1 MVAIVNVVFF
11 IADTILGLMLF
22 VIIVTAI
29 LSWLFAFDV
38 LNRRNR
44 GIAQIADMLDRIC
57 YPMLA
62 PFRRIIPPLGGIDIS
77 PVIAILLIQG
87 IKAYL
92 LPAAHVAAL
101 SAFY

>member
-1 MVAIVNVVFF
+1 MIALIQFIFFVAS
-11 IADTILGLMLF
+11 AILSLMLF

-44 GIAQIADMLDRIC
+44 GIAQIADTLDRIC
-57 YPMLA
+57 YPILA

-77 PVIAILLIQG
+77 PVVAIILIQG
-87 IKAYL
+87 IQRYL
-92 LPAAHVAAL
+92 LPWAEATAM

>member
-1 MVAIVNVVFF
+1 MIALIDFIFFVAN
-11 IADTILGLMLF
+11 AILSLMLF

-57 YPMLA
+57 YPLLA
-62 PFRRIIPPLGGIDIS
+62 PFRRVIPPLGGIDVS
-77 PVIAILLIQG
+77 PVVAIILIQG

-92 LPAAHVAAL
+92 LPAAHAA
-101 SAFY
+101 ATA

>member
-1 MVAIVNVVFF
+1 MVAIVNFVFF
-11 IADTILGLMLF
+11 IADAILGLMLF

-57 YPMLA
+57 YPMLE
-62 PFRRIIPPLGGIDIS
+62 PFRRIIPNLGGIDIS

-87 IKAYL
+87 VKLYL

>member
-1 MVAIVNVVFF
+1 MVALINFIFF
-11 IADTILGLMLF
+11 IADAILSLMLF

-44 GIAQIADMLDRIC
+44 GIAQIADLLERIA
-57 YPMLA
+57 YPILE
-62 PFRRIIPPLGGIDIS
+62 PFRRIIPNLGGIDIS
-77 PVIAILLIQG
+77 PVIAIILIQG
-87 IKAYL
+87 VKAYL

-101 SAFY
+101 GAFY